1 MAKLLKL
8 RRGNTSQ
15 HGSFTGAE
23 GEVTVDTDKDTLVV
37 HDGSTQSGFPLLRA
51 EGGAQNIS
59 TSGTLASGNQT
70 VTGNITVSGTV
81 DGVDI
86 AALKTDFDAG
96 VDNINEGNSKVE
108 VVDTG
113 TGYVTTVVDGT
124 EQIRTIPNVTTIK
137 NLRVG
142 ENWTMADSTGNGLY
156 LNTSNSNDTITGTAS
171 NGLAIRSDSISLKQP
186 GSPNN
191 NYAVFNNNGCDLR
204 VANAQKL
211 VVNSSGTSI
220 TGNLDVSSGV
230 DVTGDITVTGTVDG
244 VDIAAL
250 NTTAASLSSVNGSLA
265 NGVTATTQA
274 QSDNTTKV
282 ATTAYVRSAVAGVV
296 DSAPTALDTLN
307 ELAAAL
313 GDDANFATTTA
324 NSIGTKLPL
333 AGGQMTGNIT
343 FSGSQTVDGRDLSA
357 DGAKLDGIQAGATDD
372 QSAAEILTAIKTVDG
387 SGSGLDADTLDG
399 LHGTGFVK
407 TNDGAQDING
417 SLTCDD
423 VVVAGAMLH
432 EGDTNTLVHFTA
444 NDEISMKT
452 NGTTRLRA
460 HNSGVDVT
468 GALVASGNV
477 TAFSDARLKTD
488 ISTIND
494 ALGIVGKLRGV
505 SYKWLKDSSN
515 GIGVIAQEVEQV
527 IPEVVLTNVNTDPD
541 TGETTEIKSV
551 DYGNIVGVLINAI
564 NELKAEV
571 DELKVFIFG
580 KEIGG
585 K

>member
-8 RRGNTSQ
+8 RRGTTSQ

-23 GEVTVDTDKDTLVV
+23 GEVTVDLNKDTLVV
-37 HDGSTQSGFPLLRA
+37 HDGSTQSGHTLLREDLSNLPA
-51 EGGAQNIS
+51 GQIDNADVNASAAIAGTKISPDFGSQGITTTGGLGTGNYTITSDAPTITFTDNDNNPDYKIITNGGAFLIHDS
-59 TSGTLASGNQT
+59 TNGTDKIKILNNAEIDITPNVDFANGID

-86 AALKTDFDAG
+86 AARNTLFG
-96 VDNINEGNSKVE
+96 
-108 VVDTG
+108 
-113 TGYVTTVVDGT
+113 
-124 EQIRTIPNVTTIK
+124 
-137 NLRVG
+137 
-142 ENWTMADSTGNGLY
+142 GL
-156 LNTSNSNDTITGTAS
+156 TS
-171 NGLAIRSDSISLKQP
+171 
-186 GSPNN
+186 
-191 NYAVFNNNGCDLR
+191 
-204 VANAQKL
+204 
-211 VVNSSGTSI
+211 
-220 TGNLDVSSGV
+220 SSGV
-230 DVTGDITVTGTVDG
+230 LSNGVTGT
-244 VDIAAL
+244 
-250 NTTAASLSSVNGSLA
+250 
-265 NGVTATTQA
+265 TQS
-274 QSDNTTKV
+274 QSDNSTKV

-296 DSAPTALDTLN
+296 DSAPAALDTLN

-343 FSGSQTVDGRDLSA
+343 FSGSQTVDGRDLSV
-357 DGAKLDGIQAGATDD
+357 DGAKLDNIEANATQD

-399 LHGTGFVK
+399 VQASGFIR
-407 TNDGAQDING
+407 TNNGAQDING

-423 VVVAGAMLH
+423 VIVAGAMLH

-452 NGTTRLRA
+452 NGSTRLRA

-494 ALGIVGKLRGV
+494 ALGIVEKLRGV
-505 SYKWLKDSSN
+505 SYKWLKNGSE

-527 IPEVVLTNVNTDPD
+527 IPEVVLTNVNTDPS

-571 DELKVFIFG
+571 DELK
-580 KEIGG
+580 GG

>member
-8 RRGNTSQ
+8 RRGTTSQ

-23 GEVTVDTDKDTLVV
+23 GEVTVDLNKDTLVV
-37 HDGSTQSGFPLLRA
+37 HDGSTQSGHTLLREDLSNLPA
-51 EGGAQNIS
+51 GQIDNADVNASAAIAGTKISPDFGSQGITTTGGLGTGNYTITSDAPTITFTDNDNNPDYKIITNGGAFLIHDS
-59 TSGTLASGNQT
+59 TNGTDKIKILNNAEIDITPNVDFANGID

-86 AALKTDFDAG
+86 AARNTLFG
-96 VDNINEGNSKVE
+96 
-108 VVDTG
+108 
-113 TGYVTTVVDGT
+113 
-124 EQIRTIPNVTTIK
+124 
-137 NLRVG
+137 
-142 ENWTMADSTGNGLY
+142 GL
-156 LNTSNSNDTITGTAS
+156 TS
-171 NGLAIRSDSISLKQP
+171 
-186 GSPNN
+186 
-191 NYAVFNNNGCDLR
+191 
-204 VANAQKL
+204 
-211 VVNSSGTSI
+211 
-220 TGNLDVSSGV
+220 SSGV
-230 DVTGDITVTGTVDG
+230 LSNGVTGT
-244 VDIAAL
+244 
-250 NTTAASLSSVNGSLA
+250 
-265 NGVTATTQA
+265 TQS
-274 QSDNTTKV
+274 QSDNSTKV

-296 DSAPTALDTLN
+296 DSAPAALDTLN

-494 ALGIVGKLRGV
+494 ALGIVEKLRGV
-505 SYKWLKDSSN
+505 SYKWLKNGSE

-527 IPEVVLTNVNTDPD
+527 IPEVVLTNVNTDPS

-571 DELKVFIFG
+571 DELK
-580 KEIGG
+580 GG